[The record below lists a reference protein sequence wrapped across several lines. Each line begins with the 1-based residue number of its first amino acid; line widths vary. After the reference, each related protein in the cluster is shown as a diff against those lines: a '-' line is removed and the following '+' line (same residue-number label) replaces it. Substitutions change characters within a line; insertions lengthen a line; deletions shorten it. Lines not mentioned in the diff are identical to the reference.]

1 LIEHDFSEIR
11 QPSRIRSG
19 DGIFRIMLQRWFETD
34 FMREL
39 QFVNVRKT
47 YRSPTGQDLLALA
60 DFSLKVDS
68 GRFVS
73 VVGPSGCGKTTL
85 LRMAAGLIPSDGG
98 EIRLDGGLLT
108 APSPKMSMV
117 FQGIGLMP
125 WKTVEGNVALGVQL
139 QAHRRKLTAA
149 ETRLAH
155 DTLAMVGLKG
165 FERYY
170 PHQLSG
176 GMQQRVGL
184 ARALVRQPEILLMD
198 EPFGAL
204 DAQTRT
210 VLQDELLNIW
220 GRVKS
225 TVLFITHDLD
235 EAIYLSDLVVIMGRR
250 PGRIKQVLEVKLPQ
264 PRYSYDA
271 RAEAEFARL
280 RSIAWQSIKE
290 EL

>member
-1 LIEHDFSEIR
+1 M
-11 QPSRIRSG
+11 P
-19 DGIFRIMLQRWFETD
+19 
-34 FMREL
+34 EL
-39 QFVNVRKT
+39 EFVNLRKS
-47 YRSPTGQDLLALA
+47 YRSPSGEDLLALA
-60 DFSLKVDS
+60 DFSIKLGG
-68 GRFVS
+68 GRFVT

-85 LRMAAGLIPSDGG
+85 LRMAAGLIPADHG
-98 EIRLDGGLLT
+98 EVRLDGAALT
-108 APSPKMSMV
+108 GPSPRMSMV
-117 FQGIGLMP
+117 FQAIGLMP
-125 WKTVEGNVALGVQL
+125 WKTIEANVALGIQL
-139 QAHRRKLTAA
+139 QVHRPKLTAA
-149 ETRLAH
+149 EMDRVHA
-155 DTLAMVGLKG
+155 TLALVGLKG

-204 DAQTRT
+204 DAQTRA
-210 VLQDELLNIW
+210 VLQDELLSLW
-220 GRVKS
+220 GRVNS

-235 EAIYLSDLVVIMGRR
+235 EAIYLSDTVVIMGRR
-250 PGRIKQVLEVKLPQ
+250 PGRIKLVLEVKLPQ

>member
-1 LIEHDFSEIR
+1 
-11 QPSRIRSG
+11 
-19 DGIFRIMLQRWFETD
+19 
-34 FMREL
+34 MREL
-39 QFVNVRKT
+39 EFVKVRKT

-60 DFSLKVDS
+60 DFSLKIDG

-85 LRMAAGLIPSDGG
+85 LRMAAGLMPAEGG
-98 EIRLDGGLLT
+98 EVRLDGGPLT
-108 APSPKMSMV
+108 TPSPKMSMV

-125 WKTVEGNVALGVQL
+125 WKTVEGNVALGLQL
-139 QAHRRKLTAA
+139 QAHRRKLNEA
-149 ETRLAH
+149 ETQRIH

-204 DAQTRT
+204 DAQTRA

-220 GRVKS
+220 NRVKS

-250 PGRIKQVLEVKLPQ
+250 PGRIKQVLEVKLPR

-271 RAEAEFARL
+271 RAEPEFAQL
-280 RSIAWQSIKE
+280 RSIAWRSIKE

>member
-1 LIEHDFSEIR
+1 M
-11 QPSRIRSG
+11 P
-19 DGIFRIMLQRWFETD
+19 
-34 FMREL
+34 EL
-39 QFVNVRKT
+39 EFVKVRKS
-47 YRSPTGQDLLALA
+47 YDSPTGDRLLALA
-60 DFSLKVDS
+60 DFSLKID
-68 GRFVS
+68 GGQFVS

-85 LRMAAGLIPSDGG
+85 LRLAGGLTSSDSG
-98 EIRLDGGLLT
+98 EIRIDGDVIDG
-108 APSPKMSMV
+108 PSPKMSMV

-125 WKTVEGNVALGVQL
+125 WKTIADNVALGIKL
-139 QAHRRKLTAA
+139 QAHRSRLTA
-149 ETRLAH
+149 EENRLVDA
-155 DTLAMVGLKG
+155 TLGMVGLNG

-170 PHQLSG
+170 PYQLSG

-210 VLQDELLNIW
+210 VLQDELLTLW

-235 EAIYLSDLVVIMGRR
+235 EAIYLSDRVVIMGRR
-250 PGRIKQVLEVKLPQ
+250 PGRIKQVLDVALPQ
-264 PRYSYDA
+264 PRFSYDA
-271 RAEAEFARL
+271 RAETEFARL
-280 RSIAWQSIKE
+280 RHVAWQSLKE

>member
-1 LIEHDFSEIR
+1 
-11 QPSRIRSG
+11 
-19 DGIFRIMLQRWFETD
+19 
-34 FMREL
+34 
-39 QFVNVRKT
+39 
-47 YRSPTGQDLLALA
+47 
-60 DFSLKVDS
+60 
-68 GRFVS
+68 
-73 VVGPSGCGKTTL
+73 
-85 LRMAAGLIPSDGG
+85 
-98 EIRLDGGLLT
+98 
-108 APSPKMSMV
+108 MSMV

-125 WKTVEGNVALGVQL
+125 WKTIEGNVALGIQL
-139 QAHRRKLTAA
+139 QAHRPKLTAEEA
-149 ETRLAH
+149 GIVSG
-155 DTLAMVGLKG
+155 TLAMVGLYG

-210 VLQDELLNIW
+210 VLQDELLALW

-235 EAIYLSDLVVIMGRR
+235 EAIYLSDTVVIMGRR
-250 PGRIKQVLEVKLPQ
+250 PGRIKEVLDVNLPQ
-264 PRYSYDA
+264 PRYAYDA
-271 RAEAEFARL
+271 RAEKEFARL
-280 RSIAWQSIKE
+280 RSLAWQSIKE

>member
-1 LIEHDFSEIR
+1 M
-11 QPSRIRSG
+11 P
-19 DGIFRIMLQRWFETD
+19 
-34 FMREL
+34 EL
-39 QFVNVRKT
+39 EFVNVRKS
-47 YRSPTGQDLLALA
+47 YKSPTGENLLALA
-60 DFSLKVDS
+60 DFSLKVDG

-85 LRMAAGLIPSDGG
+85 LRMAAGLVPWDGG
-98 EIRLDGGLLT
+98 EIRLDGDQLT
-108 APSPKMSMV
+108 GPSPKMSMV
-117 FQGIGLMP
+117 FQAIGLMP
-125 WKTVEGNVALGVQL
+125 WKSVQSNVALGIQL
-139 QAHRRKLTAA
+139 QAHRRNLTAQ
-149 ETRLAH
+149 ETDLVGA
-155 DTLAMVGLKG
+155 TLAMVGLKG
-165 FERYY
+165 FEHYY
-170 PHQLSG
+170 PYQLSG

-204 DAQTRT
+204 DAQTRA
-210 VLQDELLNIW
+210 VLQDELLSLW

-250 PGRIKQVLEVKLPQ
+250 PGRIKQVLEVKLPH

-271 RAEAEFARL
+271 RAEAGFAHL

>member
-1 LIEHDFSEIR
+1 M
-11 QPSRIRSG
+11 P
-19 DGIFRIMLQRWFETD
+19 
-34 FMREL
+34 EL
-39 QFVNVRKT
+39 EFVNLRKS
-47 YRSPTGQDLLALA
+47 YRSPRGEDLAALA
-60 DFSLKVDS
+60 DFSLKLGG

-85 LRMAAGLIPSDGG
+85 LRMAAGLIIADGG
-98 EIRLDGGLLT
+98 EVRLDGTVLT
-108 APSPKMSMV
+108 GPSPKMSMV
-117 FQGIGLMP
+117 FQAVGLMP
-125 WKTVEGNVALGVQL
+125 WKTIEGNVALGIQL
-139 QAHRRKLTAA
+139 QMHRRVLDAA
-149 ETRLAH
+149 EVERVHATIAL
-155 DTLAMVGLKG
+155 VGLKG
-165 FERYY
+165 FEHYY

-204 DAQTRT
+204 DAQTRA
-210 VLQDELLNIW
+210 VLQDELLSLW
-220 GRVKS
+220 GRVNS

-235 EAIYLSDLVVIMGRR
+235 EAIYLSDTVVIMGRR

-271 RAEAEFARL
+271 RAEAEFSRL
-280 RSIAWQSIKE
+280 RSIAWQSLKE

>member
-1 LIEHDFSEIR
+1 M
-11 QPSRIRSG
+11 P
-19 DGIFRIMLQRWFETD
+19 
-34 FMREL
+34 EL
-39 QFVNVRKT
+39 EFVNVRKS
-47 YRSPTGQDLLALA
+47 YKSPTGENLLALA
-60 DFSLKVDS
+60 DFSLKVDG

-85 LRMAAGLIPSDGG
+85 LRMAAGLIAWDGG
-98 EIRLDGGLLT
+98 EIRLDGDELT
-108 APSPKMSMV
+108 GPSRKMSMV
-117 FQGIGLMP
+117 FQAIGLMP
-125 WKTVEGNVALGVQL
+125 WKSVQSNVALGIQL
-139 QAHRRKLTAA
+139 QAHRRKLTAT
-149 ETRLAH
+149 ETDLVGA
-155 DTLAMVGLKG
+155 TLAMVGLKG
-165 FERYY
+165 FEHYY

-204 DAQTRT
+204 DAQTRA
-210 VLQDELLNIW
+210 VLQDELLSLW

-250 PGRIKQVLEVKLPQ
+250 PGRIKQVLQVKLPH

-280 RSIAWQSIKE
+280 RSIAWQSLKE

>member
-1 LIEHDFSEIR
+1 
-11 QPSRIRSG
+11 
-19 DGIFRIMLQRWFETD
+19 
-34 FMREL
+34 MREL
-39 QFVNVRKT
+39 DFINVRKS
-47 YRSPTGQDLLALA
+47 YGSPAGDPLLALE
-60 DFSLKVDS
+60 DFTLTVDS
-68 GRFVS
+68 GRFVA

-85 LRMAAGLIPSDGG
+85 LRMAAGLVPPDVGG
-98 EIRLDGGLLT
+98 AIRLDGEPLAG
-108 APSPKMSMV
+108 PSPKMSMV

-125 WKTVEGNVALGVQL
+125 WKPIFDNVALGLQL
-139 QAHRRKLTAA
+139 QTHRPKLTDEEQDRIAA
-149 ETRLAH
+149 
-155 DTLAMVGLKG
+155 TLALVGLTG

-210 VLQDELLNIW
+210 VLQDELLSLW
-220 GRVKS
+220 DRVKS

-235 EAIYLSDLVVIMGRR
+235 EAIYLSDRVVIMSRR
-250 PGRIKQVLEVKLPQ
+250 PGRIKQVLEVKLPR
-264 PRYSYDA
+264 PRFGYDA
-271 RAEAEFARL
+271 RAEPEFARL
-280 RSIAWQSIKE
+280 RHIAWQSIKE

>member
-1 LIEHDFSEIR
+1 M
-11 QPSRIRSG
+11 P
-19 DGIFRIMLQRWFETD
+19 
-34 FMREL
+34 EL
-39 QFVNVRKT
+39 EFISVRKS
-47 YRSPTGQDLLALA
+47 YQSPTGEGLMALA
-60 DFSLKVDS
+60 DFSLMVGG
-68 GRFVS
+68 GRFVT

-85 LRMAAGLIPSDGG
+85 LRMAAGLIPANSGQ
-98 EIRLDGGLLT
+98 IRLDGAALT
-108 APSPKMSMV
+108 SPSPKMSMV

-125 WKTVEGNVALGVQL
+125 WKSIKSNVALGLQL
-139 QAHRRKLTAA
+139 QAHRRKLTEK
-149 ETRLAH
+149 ETALIDAMI
-155 DTLAMVGLKG
+155 AMVGLKG

-204 DAQTRT
+204 DAQTRA
-210 VLQDELLNIW
+210 VLQDELLALW
-220 GRVKS
+220 RRVKS

-235 EAIYLSDLVVIMGRR
+235 EAIYLSDLVVIMSRR
-250 PGRIKQVLEVKLPQ
+250 PGRIKQVLDVKLPR
-264 PRYSYDA
+264 PRVSYDA
-271 RAEAEFARL
+271 RAEPEFARL

>member
-1 LIEHDFSEIR
+1 M
-11 QPSRIRSG
+11 P
-19 DGIFRIMLQRWFETD
+19 
-34 FMREL
+34 EL
-39 QFVNVRKT
+39 AFINVQKS
-47 YRSPTGQDLLALA
+47 YQSPTGESLLAID
-60 DFSLKVDS
+60 DFNLKVEG
-68 GRFVS
+68 GRFVT

-85 LRMAAGLIPSDGG
+85 LRMAAGLIPSDVG
-98 EIRLDGGLLT
+98 EIRLDGKVLLR
-108 APSPKMSMV
+108 PSPKMSMV

-125 WKTVEGNVALGVQL
+125 WRTIAGNVAMGVEL
-139 QAHRRKLTAA
+139 QAHRQKLTTEESGAVDAA
-149 ETRLAH
+149 
-155 DTLAMVGLKG
+155 LAMVGLSG

-210 VLQDELLNIW
+210 VLQDELLALW
-220 GRVKS
+220 GRVRS

-235 EAIYLSDLVVIMGRR
+235 EAIYLSDRVVIMRRR
-250 PGRIKQVLEVKLPQ
+250 PGRIKEVLHVALPH
-264 PRYSYDA
+264 PRYGYDA
-271 RAEAEFARL
+271 RSDKEFARL
-280 RSIAWQSIKE
+280 RSVAWRSIKE

>member
-1 LIEHDFSEIR
+1 M
-11 QPSRIRSG
+11 P
-19 DGIFRIMLQRWFETD
+19 
-34 FMREL
+34 EL
-39 QFVNVRKT
+39 EFAAVRKS
-47 YRSPTGQDLLALA
+47 YQSPAGETLLALA
-60 DFSLKVDS
+60 DFSLKVGG

-85 LRMAAGLIPSDGG
+85 LRMAAGLIAWDSG
-98 EIRLDGGLLT
+98 EIRLDGALL
-108 APSPKMSMV
+108 AGPNPKMSMV
-117 FQGIGLMP
+117 FQGIGLLP
-125 WKTVEGNVALGVQL
+125 WKTIHANVALGIQL
-139 QAHRRKLTAA
+139 QAHRRKLAVKETALVDA
-149 ETRLAH
+149 
-155 DTLAMVGLKG
+155 TLAMVGLKG
-165 FERYY
+165 FEHYY

-204 DAQTRT
+204 DAQTRA
-210 VLQDELLNIW
+210 VLQDELLSLW

-235 EAIYLSDLVVIMGRR
+235 EAIYLSDLVVIMARR
-250 PGRIKQVLEVKLPQ
+250 PGRIKQVLEVKLAQ
-264 PRYSYDA
+264 PRYEYDA

>member
-1 LIEHDFSEIR
+1 M
-11 QPSRIRSG
+11 P
-19 DGIFRIMLQRWFETD
+19 
-34 FMREL
+34 EL
-39 QFVNVRKT
+39 EFVNVRKS
-47 YRSPTGQDLLALA
+47 YKSPTGENLLALA
-60 DFSLKVDS
+60 DFSLKVDG

-85 LRMAAGLIPSDGG
+85 LRMAAGLIAWDGG
-98 EIRLDGGLLT
+98 EIRLDGDELT
-108 APSPKMSMV
+108 GPSRKMSMV
-117 FQGIGLMP
+117 FQAIGLMP
-125 WKTVEGNVALGVQL
+125 WKSVQSNVALGIQL
-139 QAHRRKLTAA
+139 QAHRRKLTAT
-149 ETRLAH
+149 ETDLVGA
-155 DTLAMVGLKG
+155 TLAMVGLKG
-165 FERYY
+165 FEHYY

-204 DAQTRT
+204 DAQTRA
-210 VLQDELLNIW
+210 VLQDELLSLW

-250 PGRIKQVLEVKLPQ
+250 PGRIKQVLQVKLPH

-271 RAEAEFARL
+271 RAEVEFARL
-280 RSIAWQSIKE
+280 RSIAWQSLKE

>member
-1 LIEHDFSEIR
+1 
-11 QPSRIRSG
+11 
-19 DGIFRIMLQRWFETD
+19 
-34 FMREL
+34 MREL
-39 QFVNVRKT
+39 EFINVRKS
-47 YRSPTGQDLLALA
+47 YDSPTGERLLAL
-60 DFSLKVDS
+60 DNFTLKVES
-68 GRFVS
+68 GRFVT

-85 LRMAAGLIPSDGG
+85 LRIAGGLIPSDSG
-98 EIRLDGGLLT
+98 ETRLDGTVLAG
-108 APSPKMSMV
+108 PSPKMSMV

-125 WKTVEGNVALGVQL
+125 WKTIGANVALGVQL
-139 QAHRRKLTAA
+139 QAHRP
-149 ETRLAH
+149 RLSADEEQLVH
-155 DTLAMVGLKG
+155 ATLGLVGLNG
-165 FERYY
+165 FESYY
-170 PHQLSG
+170 PYQLSG

-210 VLQDELLNIW
+210 VLQDELLTLW

-235 EAIYLSDLVVIMGRR
+235 EAIYLSDRVVIMGRR
-250 PGRIKQVLEVKLPQ
+250 PGRIKQVLDVNLPH
-264 PRYSYDA
+264 PRFGYDA
-271 RAEAEFARL
+271 RAEKEFARL

>member
-1 LIEHDFSEIR
+1 MPELEFIKVTKSYDS
-11 QPSRIRSG
+11 PSG
-19 DGIFRIMLQRWFETD
+19 DR
-34 FMREL
+34 
-39 QFVNVRKT
+39 
-47 YRSPTGQDLLALA
+47 LLAL
-60 DFSLKVDS
+60 DEFSLKIDG

-85 LRMAAGLIPSDGG
+85 LRMAAGLIPSDSG
-98 EIRLDGGLLT
+98 EIRLDGIALRD
-108 APSPKMSMV
+108 PSPKMSMV

-125 WKTVEGNVALGVQL
+125 WKTILDNVALGVQL
-139 QAHRRKLTAA
+139 QAHRPKLTADEHRRVEA
-149 ETRLAH
+149 
-155 DTLAMVGLKG
+155 TLALVGLAG

-210 VLQDELLNIW
+210 VLQDELLNLW

-235 EAIYLSDLVVIMGRR
+235 EAIYLSDLVVVMGRR
-250 PGRIKQVLEVKLPQ
+250 PGRIKEVLEVTLPH
-264 PRYSYDA
+264 PRYSYDT
-271 RAEAEFARL
+271 RAEKEFARL

>member
-1 LIEHDFSEIR
+1 M
-11 QPSRIRSG
+11 P
-19 DGIFRIMLQRWFETD
+19 
-34 FMREL
+34 EL
-39 QFVNVRKT
+39 EFAAVRKS
-47 YRSPTGQDLLALA
+47 YRGPGGEALLALA
-60 DFSLKVDS
+60 ELSLKVGG
-68 GRFVS
+68 GRFVT

-85 LRMAAGLIPSDGG
+85 LRMAAGLIPSDAG
-98 EIRLDGGLLT
+98 EIRLDGVPLAG
-108 APSPKMSMV
+108 PNPKMSMV

-125 WKTVEGNVALGVQL
+125 WKTVDANVALGIQL
-139 QAHRRKLTAA
+139 QAHRRKLAAKETALVDA
-149 ETRLAH
+149 
-155 DTLAMVGLKG
+155 TLAMVGLKG
-165 FERYY
+165 FEHYY

-184 ARALVRQPEILLMD
+184 ARALVRRPEILLMD

-204 DAQTRT
+204 DAQTRA
-210 VLQDELLNIW
+210 VLQDELLSLW

-235 EAIYLSDLVVIMGRR
+235 EAIYLSDLVVIMARR

-264 PRYSYDA
+264 PRYEYDA

-280 RSIAWQSIKE
+280 RRIAWQSIKE

>member
-1 LIEHDFSEIR
+1 M
-11 QPSRIRSG
+11 P
-19 DGIFRIMLQRWFETD
+19 
-34 FMREL
+34 EL
-39 QFVNVRKT
+39 EFVNVSKS
-47 YRSPTGQDLLALA
+47 YQGPAGENLLALD
-60 DFSLKVDS
+60 DFSLKIAG
-68 GRFVS
+68 GRFVT

-85 LRMAAGLIPSDGG
+85 LRMAGGLIPSEAGK
-98 EIRLDGGLLT
+98 IRLDGAVLEG
-108 APSPKMSMV
+108 PSPKMSMV

-125 WKTVEGNVALGVQL
+125 WKTIEGNVSLGIQL
-139 QAHRRKLTAA
+139 QAHRQKLTAEQSRFVKA
-149 ETRLAH
+149 
-155 DTLAMVGLKG
+155 TLELVGLKG
-165 FERYY
+165 FEQYY

-210 VLQDELLNIW
+210 VLQDELLNLW

-235 EAIYLSDLVVIMGRR
+235 EAIYLSDMVVIMRRR
-250 PGRIKQVLEVKLPQ
+250 PGRIKEVLEVNLPQ

-271 RAEAEFARL
+271 RAEKEFTRL

>member
-1 LIEHDFSEIR
+1 
-11 QPSRIRSG
+11 
-19 DGIFRIMLQRWFETD
+19 
-34 FMREL
+34 MREL
-39 QFVNVRKT
+39 EFVKVRKS
-47 YRSPTGQDLLALA
+47 YASPSGDPLLALD
-60 DFSLKVDS
+60 DFSLKIDG

-85 LRMAAGLIPSDGG
+85 LRMAAGLIPSDSG
-98 EIRLDGGLLT
+98 EIRLDGIALQN
-108 APSPKMSMV
+108 PSPKMSMV

-125 WKTVEGNVALGVQL
+125 WKTIVDNVALGVQL
-139 QAHRRKLTAA
+139 QAHRAKLTDEELQRVEA
-149 ETRLAH
+149 
-155 DTLAMVGLKG
+155 TLALVGLSG

-210 VLQDELLNIW
+210 VLQDELLTLW

-235 EAIYLSDLVVIMGRR
+235 EAIYLSDMVVVMGRR
-250 PGRIKQVLEVKLPQ
+250 PGRIKEVLEVNLPQ
-264 PRYSYDA
+264 PRYGYDT
-271 RAEAEFARL
+271 RAEKEFARL

>member
-1 LIEHDFSEIR
+1 M
-11 QPSRIRSG
+11 P
-19 DGIFRIMLQRWFETD
+19 
-34 FMREL
+34 EL
-39 QFVNVRKT
+39 EFVNVRKSFK
-47 YRSPTGQDLLALA
+47 SPTGENLLALA
-60 DFSLKVDS
+60 DFSLKVDG
-68 GRFVS
+68 GRFVT

-85 LRMAAGLIPSDGG
+85 LRMAGGLFPSEGG
-98 EIRLDGGLLT
+98 SIRLDGDLLT

-125 WKTVEGNVALGVQL
+125 WKTIEGNVALGIQL
-139 QAHRRKLTAA
+139 QAHRRKLNAQEA
-149 ETRLAH
+149 DLVRA
-155 DTLAMVGLKG
+155 TLAMVGLKG
-165 FERYY
+165 FEHYY

-204 DAQTRT
+204 DAQTRA
-210 VLQDELLNIW
+210 VLQDELLMLW
-220 GRVKS
+220 QRVKS

-250 PGRIKQVLEVKLPQ
+250 PGRIKQVLEVKLPR
-264 PRYSYDA
+264 PRYSYDV
-271 RAEAEFARL
+271 RAEKEFARL

>member
-1 LIEHDFSEIR
+1 M
-11 QPSRIRSG
+11 P
-19 DGIFRIMLQRWFETD
+19 
-34 FMREL
+34 EL
-39 QFVNVRKT
+39 EFVNVRKS
-47 YRSPTGQDLLALA
+47 YQSPKGENLLALA
-60 DFSLKVDS
+60 DFSLRVDG
-68 GRFVS
+68 GRFVT

-85 LRMAAGLIPSDGG
+85 LRMAGGLIPSDSGQ
-98 EIRLDGGLLT
+98 IRLDGAALT
-108 APSPKMSMV
+108 GPSPKMSMV

-125 WKTVEGNVALGVQL
+125 WKSIEGNVALGIQL
-139 QAHRRKLTAA
+139 QAHRRKLGGKEAQ
-149 ETRLAH
+149 LVGS
-155 DTLAMVGLKG
+155 TLGMVGLKG
-165 FERYY
+165 FEHYY
-170 PHQLSG
+170 PYQLSG

-204 DAQTRT
+204 DAQTRA
-210 VLQDELLNIW
+210 VLQDELLSLW
-220 GRVKS
+220 ERVKS

-235 EAIYLSDLVVIMGRR
+235 EAIYLSDQVVIMGRR

-271 RAEAEFARL
+271 RAEKEFARL

>member
-1 LIEHDFSEIR
+1 
-11 QPSRIRSG
+11 
-19 DGIFRIMLQRWFETD
+19 
-34 FMREL
+34 MREL
-39 QFVNVRKT
+39 EFVKVRKS
-47 YRSPTGQDLLALA
+47 YASPSGAPLLALD
-60 DFSLKVDS
+60 DFSLKIDG

-85 LRMAAGLIPSDGG
+85 LRMAAGLIPSDSG
-98 EIRLDGGLLT
+98 EIRLDGIALQN
-108 APSPKMSMV
+108 PSPKMSMV

-125 WKTVEGNVALGVQL
+125 WKTIIDNVALGVQL
-139 QAHRRKLTAA
+139 QAHRAKLTHEELQRVEA
-149 ETRLAH
+149 
-155 DTLAMVGLKG
+155 TLALVGLSG

-210 VLQDELLNIW
+210 VLQDELLTLW

-235 EAIYLSDLVVIMGRR
+235 EAIYLSDKVVVMGRR
-250 PGRIKQVLEVKLPQ
+250 PGRIKEVLEVNLPQ
-264 PRYSYDA
+264 PRYGYDT
-271 RAEAEFARL
+271 RAEKEFARL

>member
-1 LIEHDFSEIR
+1 
-11 QPSRIRSG
+11 
-19 DGIFRIMLQRWFETD
+19 
-34 FMREL
+34 MRDL

-47 YRSPTGQDLLALA
+47 YRSPSGQDLLALA
-60 DFSLKVDS
+60 DFSLTVDG

-85 LRMAAGLIPSDGG
+85 LRMAGGLIASDGG
-98 EIRLDGGLLT
+98 EIRLDGGPLT
-108 APSPKMSMV
+108 SPSPKMSMV

-125 WKTVEGNVALGVQL
+125 WKTVEGNVALGLQL
-139 QAHRRKLTAA
+139 QAHRRKLTDA
-149 ETRLAH
+149 EFQRIQA
-155 DTLAMVGLKG
+155 TLDMVGLKG
-165 FERYY
+165 FEHYY

-210 VLQDELLNIW
+210 VLQDELLTIW

-271 RAEAEFARL
+271 RAEQEFARL
-280 RSIAWQSIKE
+280 RSIAWRSIKE

>member
-1 LIEHDFSEIR
+1 M
-11 QPSRIRSG
+11 P
-19 DGIFRIMLQRWFETD
+19 
-34 FMREL
+34 EL
-39 QFVNVRKT
+39 AIANLRKT
-47 YRSPTGQDLLALA
+47 YRSPRGDTLLAVA
-60 DFSLKVDS
+60 EFSLTIGG
-68 GRFVS
+68 GRFVT
-73 VVGPSGCGKTTL
+73 VLGPSGCGKTTL
-85 LRMAAGLIPSDGG
+85 LRIAGGLIAADGG
-98 EIRLDGGLLT
+98 EIRLDGAPLT
-108 APSPKMSMV
+108 GPSPKMSMV

-125 WKTVEGNVALGVQL
+125 WKTIEGNVALGVQL
-139 QAHRRKLTAA
+139 QAHRHKLTASEA
-149 ETRLAH
+149 DRVAA
-155 DTLAMVGLKG
+155 TLALVGLKG
-165 FERYY
+165 FEHYY

-210 VLQDELLNIW
+210 VLQDELLALW

-235 EAIYLSDLVVIMGRR
+235 EAIYLSDLVVIMSRR

-264 PRYSYDA
+264 PRYSYDV
-271 RAEAEFARL
+271 RAEPEFARL

>member
-1 LIEHDFSEIR
+1 M
-11 QPSRIRSG
+11 P
-19 DGIFRIMLQRWFETD
+19 
-34 FMREL
+34 EL
-39 QFVNVRKT
+39 EFVNVRRS
-47 YRSPTGQDLLALA
+47 YESPTGERLLALE
-60 DFSLKVDS
+60 DFSLKIGG
-68 GRFVS
+68 GRFVT

-85 LRMAAGLIPSDGG
+85 LRMACGLIPSDSG
-98 EIRLDGGLLT
+98 EVRLDGTVLEG
-108 APSPKMSMV
+108 PSPKMSMV

-125 WKTVEGNVALGVQL
+125 WKTVADNVTLGIQL
-139 QAHRRKLTAA
+139 QAHRHKLTAEEHRRVEA
-149 ETRLAH
+149 
-155 DTLAMVGLKG
+155 TLGMVKLTG

-170 PHQLSG
+170 PYQLSG

-210 VLQDELLNIW
+210 VLQDELLTLW
-220 GRVKS
+220 DRAQS

-235 EAIYLSDLVVIMGRR
+235 EAIYLSDQVVIMGRR
-250 PGRIKQVLEVKLPQ
+250 PGRIKQVLDVNLRR

-271 RAEAEFARL
+271 RAEPEFARL
-280 RSIAWQSIKE
+280 RNIAWQSIKE

>member
-1 LIEHDFSEIR
+1 M
-11 QPSRIRSG
+11 P
-19 DGIFRIMLQRWFETD
+19 
-34 FMREL
+34 EL
-39 QFVNVRKT
+39 EFVNVRKS
-47 YRSPTGQDLLALA
+47 YASPTGENLLALA
-60 DFSLKVDS
+60 DFNLKVDG

-85 LRMAAGLIPSDGG
+85 LRMAAGLIPWDGG
-98 EIRLDGGLLT
+98 EIRLDGDELT
-108 APSPKMSMV
+108 GPSPKMSMV
-117 FQGIGLMP
+117 FQAIGLMP
-125 WKTVEGNVALGVQL
+125 WKSIQSNIALGIQL
-139 QAHRRKLTAA
+139 QAHRRKLTAR
-149 ETRLAH
+149 ETDLV
-155 DTLAMVGLKG
+155 TSTIAMVGLNG
-165 FERYY
+165 FEHYY
-170 PHQLSG
+170 PYQLSG

-204 DAQTRT
+204 DAQTRA
-210 VLQDELLNIW
+210 VLQDELLALW

-250 PGRIKQVLEVKLPQ
+250 PGRIKQVLEVKLAR

-271 RAEAEFARL
+271 RAEPEFARL
-280 RSIAWQSIKE
+280 RNIAWQSIKE